1 MTIFTPITTEAA
13 LGTDDSGSVNV
24 GSSEFVRLHNTAAT
38 GTEYLVTLNSSDGT
52 DLGTFTLDGS
62 DTVIIR
68 KNASDKI
75 FAANAAV
82 LACGVKIT
90 TTSHPNTFSK
100 SGSTSLA

>member
-13 LGTDDSGSVNV
+13 LGTDDAGSSNV
-24 GSSEFVRLHNTAAT
+24 SSSEFVRLHNTATT
-38 GTEYLVTLNSSDGT
+38 GTEHLVTLNASDGT
-52 DLGTFTLDGS
+52 DLGTFSLDGS

-90 TTSHPNTFSK
+90 TTSQPNTFAK
-100 SGSTSLA
+100 STGN